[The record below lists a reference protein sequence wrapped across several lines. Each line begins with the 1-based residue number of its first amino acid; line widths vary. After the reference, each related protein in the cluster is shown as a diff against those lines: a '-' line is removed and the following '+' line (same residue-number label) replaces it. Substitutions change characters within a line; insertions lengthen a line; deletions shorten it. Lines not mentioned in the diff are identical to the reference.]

1 MRTTLMPAAAAA
13 AVLLSLG
20 AAQAQTGLRIEKVEQ
35 VGDFDKVT
43 AAGATLYAAAWPNLP
58 AARAYCLSNYL
69 KVPYDGIPGFAAGA
83 AAEKIGAS
91 RDYACLVLMCNP
103 GKPDPV
109 NVTYQAI
116 LFANVAPLP
125 AKGRAGE
132 GVSLRVRYERG
143 QPLLTMFDRAAPDAV
158 TMDGNLRLQSWRV
171 SERRGP
177 ARDHVRV
184 EIAFAA
190 WRAFLE
196 QIAYR
201 RATTFTLLPGRDREI
216 PAQAH
221 AGRTVA
227 FKLDDMDRPLAEL
240 EPLCARARA
249 N

>member
-1 MRTTLMPAAAAA
+1 MAALA
-13 AVLLSLG
+13 AVAFSG
-20 AAQAQTGLRIEKVEQ
+20 PAQAQTGIRIEKVEQ

-43 AAGATLYAAAWPNLP
+43 AAGTTLYAAAWPNLP

-69 KVPYDGIPGFAAGA
+69 KVPYDGIPGFPASAAP
-83 AAEKIGAS
+83 AAEKIGAA
-91 RDYACLVLMCNP
+91 RDYACLVLTCNP

-109 NVTYQAI
+109 NVTYRTI
-116 LFANVAPLP
+116 LFANVPPLP

-143 QPLLTMFDRAAPDAV
+143 QPLLTMFDRSAPDAV
-158 TMDGNLRLQSWRV
+158 MMDGNLRLQSWSV
-171 SERRGP
+171 SARRGP

-196 QIAYR
+196 QLAYR

-221 AGRTVA
+221 AGRTIA
-227 FKLDDMDRPLAEL
+227 FKLADMETPLAAL
-240 EPLCARARA
+240 EPICARARG